1 MAKPGPKTTIFGT
14 PERLEEIRTLGG
26 KGLNVTQIR
35 SYYDVPASTWAD
47 IIEREPEV
55 LEALMVGKNRTLS
68 FVAGKL
74 MELVQKGNLGA
85 IIFYLKTQ
93 ARWRETDRPWDV
105 NNEDKPQFPA
115 ITLTVNDPLEAA
127 RIYQKIMTET

>member
-1 MAKPGPKTTIFGT
+1 MAKAEIFGT
-14 PERLEEIRTLGG
+14 PEIIEEIKILAG
-26 KGLNVTQIR
+26 KGLNIGQLR
-35 SYYDVPASTWAD
+35 SYYDIKVDRWLA
-47 IIEREPEV
+47 ILQREPEV
-55 LEALMVGKNRTLS
+55 AEAVSTGKAKTVS

-74 MELVQKGNLGA
+74 MELVQKGNLSA
-85 IIFYLKTQ
+85 IIFWLKTQ
-93 ARWRETDRPWDV
+93 ARWRETDRPGET